1 MTHQLPISVCMIV
14 RDEEI
19 HLPDALAS
27 VRSIAEDI
35 IVLDTGSVDRT
46 VEIAT
51 AMGARVLTYDW
62 QDDFAAARNVS
73 IEAARHDWILVLDAD
88 QRLAPD
94 MYSMLSHAITQ
105 PCMAQMVSI
114 QLMANKTG
122 AEIASSYT
130 ALRLFRRD
138 ARIRYRGRVH
148 EDIAD
153 ALIAAGHTEWPDSG
167 IALHDIGYIEETERQ
182 RKRERNLNLLARSHA
197 EQPDDLFIAYKLAI
211 TLPPTEH
218 TARANILAH
227 AMQLARS
234 LPPKKLREFTFIPK
248 LLAASV
254 EAHVAQ
260 GELCAAAE
268 MAQALLPVAG
278 SSGYFTAGRAL
289 ARSGQFELADQML
302 RQYIEFEQAEEKLA
316 KANNVIDPDP
326 DANLAA
332 ACYWL
337 GWLYRLAGQF
347 VEAQAWLT
355 SGIAHA
361 SAEQRVML
369 ACEAIRIQLDTGV
382 LDSINDDLNA
392 LYPLAQTSPGAQAE
406 VMLISA
412 ELAVSVGDHAG
423 ALELA
428 KAALTE
434 KDDRAAGLIAQLELH
449 QATPAPERMQQ
460 LLAQISGHRFDTLA
474 MRLKLEAR
482 LGIAPAFDIPQQTL
496 FLLEEA

>member
-1 MTHQLPISVCMIV
+1 MTNQLPISVCMIV

-19 HLPDALAS
+19 NLPDALTS
-27 VRSIAEDI
+27 VRSLVDEIL
-35 IVLDTGSVDRT
+35 VLDTGSVDRT

-51 AMGARVLTYDW
+51 AMGARVLTYEW

-94 MYSMLSHAITQ
+94 MYPLLSRAINQ

-114 QLMANKTG
+114 QLMANSTG
-122 AEIASSYT
+122 AEVASSYT

-182 RKRERNLNLLARSHA
+182 RKRERNLNLLARSRD
-197 EQPDDLFIAYKLAI
+197 ENPDDLFVAYKLAI
-211 TLPPTEH
+211 TLPASEH
-218 TARANILAH
+218 AQRLHTLTQAMQRARALPLA
-227 AMQLARS
+227 Q
-234 LPPKKLREFTFIPK
+234 LREYTFMPK
-248 LLAASV
+248 LLAAAV
-254 EAHVAQ
+254 EAYVAQ
-260 GELCAAAE
+260 GNLCAAADI
-268 MAQALLPVAG
+268 AQALLPATG
-278 SSGYFTAGRAL
+278 HSGYFTAGRAL
-289 ARSGQFELADQML
+289 ARSGQFALADQML
-302 RQYIEFEQAEEKLA
+302 RQYLSTDATQASK
-316 KANNVIDPDP
+316 VITPDP
-326 DANLAA
+326 EASIAE

-337 GWLYRLAGQF
+337 GWLYRLAGQPA
-347 VEAQAWLT
+347 EAQAWLT
-355 SGIAHA
+355 NGMAHA
-361 SAEQRVML
+361 STEQHAML
-369 ACEAIRIQLDTGV
+369 ACEAIRIQLDAGE
-382 LDSINDDLNA
+382 LNGINEQLNA
-392 LYPLAQTSPGAQAE
+392 LYPLAQTSTSAHAD

-434 KDDRAAGLIAQLELH
+434 KDDRAAALIAQLELH
-449 QATPAPERMQQ
+449 QGMPAPERMQALLSQ
-460 LLAQISGHRFDTLA
+460 LPGHRFDTLA
-474 MRLKLEAR
+474 VRLTLEES
-482 LGIAPAFDIPQQTL
+482 LGIARAFEIPEQTL
-496 FLLEEA
+496 ALLG